1 MERKWIEFLGFVDVV
16 RWLNMCVVGLLEG
29 VKRENGALFVIGKLG
44 ILVGLVYGIGRG
56 LS

>member
-1 MERKWIEFLGFVDVV
+1 MGFVDVV